1 MGSPARIQSSF
12 CIHAIQTQCKACARL
27 SVTPPLVK
35 PEQLQRYRSIGVQL
49 AQFCQARDQRELS
62 AASLQAAIA
71 DLAADQA
78 TLLIPLRDLI
88 SRMDLR
94 SVWPLSNRAQAQALR
109 DGLLQD
115 LRATYAPAVVEALG
129 EVLNGLLDLPAS
141 HDPVV
146 TAVATPTPR
155 QRSAGRSQSA
165 TASRQGIRSQKPANT
180 RALITFGV
188 ITALL
193 LSSGAIALR
202 QTALCQMVGLCP
214 TETVDED
221 VQNSFATAVA
231 AELALRRAGSLPE
244 YRRAL
249 EQLEE
254 QVLRLRDASLTAQ
267 QRQQWK
273 TLDET
278 ALAAR
283 RNLAAETADIDK
295 LELAA
300 AAITRLAAL
309 QGSARD
315 QEAALARQ
323 YLDAIPA
330 SSFSATEANSW
341 RQRLDQI
348 LSKPPEATTNAAGE
362 TRTAPPPAPPTP
374 DPVPASPPAPTTAP

>member
-1 MGSPARIQSSF
+1 MLSLSGFRF
-12 CIHAIQTQCKACARL
+12 IQTQCNACARF
-27 SVTPPLVK
+27 SVSPPLVQS
-35 PEQLQRYRSIGVQL
+35 EQLQRYRRIGVQL

-62 AASLQAAIA
+62 AAALQAVIA

-78 TLLIPLRDLI
+78 TLLVPLRDLI

-115 LRATYAPAVVEALG
+115 LRATYAPVVVEALG

-141 HDPVV
+141 PDPSVI
-146 TAVATPTPR
+146 AVATPTHR
-155 QRSAGRSQSA
+155 AAGRRQSA
-165 TASRQGIRSQKPANT
+165 AASRQGIRTQKPANT

-193 LSSGAIALR
+193 LSAGAIALR
-202 QTALCQMVGLCP
+202 QTALCQMAGLCP
-214 TETVDED
+214 TEAVDED

-231 AELALRRAGSLPE
+231 AELALRRASSLPE

-249 EQLEE
+249 EQLEA
-254 QVLRLRDASLTAQ
+254 QVLHLRNASLTTQ
-267 QRQQWK
+267 QQQQWK

-278 ALAAR
+278 ALEAR

-295 LELAA
+295 LDLAA
-300 AAITRLAAL
+300 AAIKRLADL
-309 QGSARD
+309 NGSARD

-323 YLDAIPA
+323 HLDAIPA

-348 LSKPPEATTNAAGE
+348 LSKPPEAATNAAGE
-362 TRTAPPPAPPTP
+362 TGTALPPPPPTP

>member
-1 MGSPARIQSSF
+1 M
-12 CIHAIQTQCKACARL
+12 QCKACARF

-35 PEQLQRYRSIGVQL
+35 PEQLQRYRRIGVQL

-62 AASLQAAIA
+62 AAALQAVIA

-78 TLLIPLRDLI
+78 TLLVPLRDLI

-94 SVWPLSNRAQAQALR
+94 SVWPLSNRAQAQVLR

-115 LRATYAPAVVEALG
+115 LRATYAPVVVEALG

-141 HDPVV
+141 PDPSVI
-146 TAVATPTPR
+146 AVATPTHR
-155 QRSAGRSQSA
+155 AAGRHQSA
-165 TASRQGIRSQKPANT
+165 TASRQGIRTQKPANT

-193 LSSGAIALR
+193 LSAGAIALR
-202 QTALCQMVGLCP
+202 QTALCQMAGLCP
-214 TETVDED
+214 TEAVDED

-231 AELALRRAGSLPE
+231 AELALRRASSLPE

-254 QVLRLRDASLTAQ
+254 QVLHLRNGSLTTQ
-267 QRQQWK
+267 QQQQWK

-278 ALAAR
+278 ALEAR

-295 LELAA
+295 LDLAA
-300 AAITRLAAL
+300 AAIKRLADL
-309 QGSARD
+309 NGSARD

-348 LSKPPEATTNAAGE
+348 LSKPPEAATNAAGE
-362 TRTAPPPAPPTP
+362 TGTALPPAPPTP

>member
-1 MGSPARIQSSF
+1 M
-12 CIHAIQTQCKACARL
+12 QCKACARF

-35 PEQLQRYRSIGVQL
+35 PEQLQRYRRIGVQL

-62 AASLQAAIA
+62 AAALQAVIA

-78 TLLIPLRDLI
+78 TLLVPLRDLI

-115 LRATYAPAVVEALG
+115 LRATYAPVVVEALG

-141 HDPVV
+141 PDPSVI
-146 TAVATPTPR
+146 AVATPTHR
-155 QRSAGRSQSA
+155 AAGRHQSA
-165 TASRQGIRSQKPANT
+165 TASRQGIRTQKPANT

-193 LSSGAIALR
+193 LSAGAIALR
-202 QTALCQMVGLCP
+202 QTALCQMAGLCP
-214 TETVDED
+214 TEAVDED

-231 AELALRRAGSLPE
+231 AELALRRAGSLSE

-267 QRQQWK
+267 QQQQWK

-283 RNLAAETADIDK
+283 RNLAAETADLDK
-295 LELAA
+295 LDLVA
-300 AAITRLAAL
+300 AAIKRLADL
-309 QGSARD
+309 NGNARD

-330 SSFSATEANSW
+330 TSFSAPEANSW

-348 LSKPPEATTNAAGE
+348 LSKPPEAATNAAGE
-362 TRTAPPPAPPTP
+362 TGTAPPPAPPTP